1 MHTNSSNPSPDPLP
15 VPPTGLGIDQTLATR
30 LIRLGLASQGRPI
43 DDVIARLERAD
54 GEVWFE
60 HSLAIAP
67 LNAITSAPTST
78 IPLETLRSSK
88 EAAKHLLR
96 HPTDADERL
105 VGVLAYFVCV
115 GVALVQHNQLI
126 CGRTNAEVQSVLADL
141 ATAVPLSWSGLLAKA
156 SRAA

>member
-1 MHTNSSNPSPDPLP
+1 MHTNQPNPSNEPNPN
-15 VPPTGLGIDQTLATR
+15 PPTSLGIDQTLATR

-67 LNAITSAPTST
+67 LNAVTRAPIAT
-78 IPLETLRSSK
+78 IPLETIRNAK

-96 HPTDADERL
+96 HPVDANERL
-105 VGVLAYFVCV
+105 LGVLAYFVCV

-126 CGRTNAEVQSVLADL
+126 CGRGNAEVQSVLADL
-141 ATAVPLSWSGLLAKA
+141 ATAVPLNWSGLLAKA